1 MLRKTLFDVIYQNM
15 DITADMQPDILSI
28 SYTDNE
34 DGQVDDIAITLK
46 NDDGKW
52 SGDWS
57 PEKGDFIR
65 LVFKP
70 FNQIA
75 LECGSFQVDGIT
87 SSGPPSVVEVSAVSV
102 PVAAGVRRDLKS
114 NAWEK
119 TTLRDIA
126 TSIAKLANL
135 ELMFLIDEGSN
146 PYYEREDQMEE
157 SDLKFLHRL
166 CQDEGVSL
174 KVTDSQLVIFAQE
187 MFEEKEPI
195 ATLTLGVDEIIR
207 YSFSA
212 QSSDLYKS
220 CTCKYR
226 VPKKRKSLAYTWED
240 PSVEDGANLK
250 IRKLVANLDEAK
262 RKAKAALR
270 LKNRYQNTGSLVLPG
285 DTRLIAGVTLNL
297 AGFGKFS
304 GKYLVSKATHTIS
317 NGGYTT
323 SADIRRVIE
332 GY

>member
-1 MLRKTLFDVIYQNM
+1 
-15 DITADMQPDILSI
+15 
-28 SYTDNE
+28 
-34 DGQVDDIAITLK
+34 
-46 NDDGKW
+46 
-52 SGDWS
+52 
-57 PEKGDFIR
+57 
-65 LVFKP
+65 
-70 FNQIA
+70 
-75 LECGSFQVDGIT
+75 
-87 SSGPPSVVEVSAVSV
+87 
-102 PVAAGVRRDLKS
+102 
-114 NAWEK
+114 
-119 TTLRDIA
+119 IA

-304 GKYLVSKATHTIS
+304 GKYLVSKATHAIS